1 MAKYELTVDGVV
13 FNVETQSQSDTWSVT
28 VVDKRYQVHAGD
40 QGQYIVEG
48 QGWRRVVAAVEHKG
62 TCYVEI
68 DSRVFEV
75 REPSEDSFG
84 GAGGDHAAD
93 KDKIFAPMPGRIVKI
108 MVAVGDTV
116 ELKQP
121 MVIVEAMKMEN
132 QVNARTRGKVKA
144 INFAAGDQV
153 DTDTPIIELEA
164 LES

>member
-1 MAKYELTVDGVV
+1 MARYELTVDGVV
-13 FNVETQSQSDTWSVT
+13 FNIETQSQSDTWSVT
-28 VVDKRYQVHAGD
+28 IADKGYQVHTG
-40 QGQYIVEG
+40 GRSQYIVDG
-48 QGWRRVVAAVEHKG
+48 QGQRRVVAAVEHNG

-68 DSRVFEV
+68 DSRVFEA

-84 GAGGDHAAD
+84 GAGGEHAAD

-108 MVAVGDTV
+108 MVAVGDSV

-132 QVNARTRGKVKA
+132 QVNAKARGKVKA